1 MRYYALRERRGVE
14 RSKWSGSFHLDR
26 QWGLPGVK
34 CPTCRETWAGVGYD
48 YPSVDLSS
56 LTERRELERAQC
68 VPWEQFVKLRERV
81 LPLVPPGAVV
91 EPGTGFGA
99 LTGRAKGKFPPVVI
113 HMPWLLLI
121 QPAVLARLKG
131 LTGAIPV
138 PTRFKAR
145 PGVADLV
152 ELEVQPGGSIRGVD
166 AGNPCRTCG
175 RGDSE
180 MPLPPVD
187 EMSLEKVP
195 TVDFARVFRTIVV
208 VSERVLERL
217 GRDLEESEIQA
228 VDVTSDRSKTTVAQ
242 RSSVRVSS

>member
-1 MRYYALRERRGVE
+1 MRYYALRERRDVE

-48 YPSVDLSS
+48 YPTVDLSS

-81 LPLVPPGAVV
+81 LPLVPRGAVV

-99 LTGRAKGKFPPVVI
+99 LTGKAKGKFPPVVI

-121 QPAVLARLKG
+121 QPALAARLTG

-145 PGVADLV
+145 PGVAELL

-166 AGNPCRTCG
+166 AGEPCRTCG

-180 MPLPPVD
+180 MPLPPFD
-187 EMSLEKVP
+187 EMRLDNVP
-195 TVDFARVFRTIVV
+195 TVDFSRVFRTVVV

-217 GRDLEESEIQA
+217 GRELEESEILA
-228 VDVTSDRSKTTVAQ
+228 VDVTSDRPTRTSARRAGVD
-242 RSSVRVSS
+242 VSP